1 MTDPATVLPSPS
13 GALAHGP
20 TVIGLD
26 LAIGSYSS
34 TGTGIASSRGWCEA
48 VGYPDRKKKGREF
61 SKLPHRERLRRLVDL
76 RDQITQDIGRPD
88 LVVLE
93 LPAPSRAGGAS
104 HERAWLWWEVYRRLQ
119 SGGIPVGLLTP
130 NQRALYATGKGTVA
144 KSAVVDAVARRW
156 PSWSTGGDDNLADA
170 VVLMAAGRDHLDH
183 PIATMPAAHR
193 AALTKA
199 VWPDGIRG
207 HRTEQR

>member
-1 MTDPATVLPSPS
+1 MTDTALLPPP
-13 GALAHGP
+13 GGTLTHGP

-34 TGTGIASSRGWCEA
+34 TGTGIASSRGWCDA
-48 VGYPDRKKKGREF
+48 VGYPDRKKKGREL
-61 SKLPHRERLRRLVDL
+61 SKLPHPERLYELVRLRERII
-76 RDQITQDIGRPD
+76 QGIGRPD

-104 HERAWLWWEVYRRLQ
+104 HERAWLWWEVYRWLQ

-130 NQRALYATGKGTVA
+130 NQRALYATGKGTAA

-156 PSWSTGGDDNLADA
+156 PSWPTEGDDNLADA
-170 VVLMAAGRDHLDH
+170 VVLMAAGRDYLDH
-183 PIATMPAAHR
+183 PIAPMPAANR

-199 VWPDGIRG
+199 VWPDGIRLG
-207 HRTEQR
+207 GAR